1 MVATM
6 NNDTRRSLLDLE
18 RFLTEAVRAN
28 PILTPDDVRPNLL
41 VRQILD
47 QLSLKRFIWV
57 GNQTF
62 VPNRMIFTVP
72 NMRPAKLEELEVL
85 FNSVVFTKM
94 VYDYI
99 TGSGFRL
106 LEPLVVEIRPVLG
119 EPGTPTY
126 CSVSFEWTSP
136 AEPHEGLNVTVD
148 EQSGRIV
155 EVKGFRPQ
163 IPRLAQLTALNG
175 EVYRSPFII
184 TKRTT
189 FLGRLRT
196 VLDLQ
201 SGEVLRRND
210 FVYARHDQSGS
221 PNKSVSR
228 QHASIVFDNG
238 DFYLFD
244 TGSANGTGVERAGQS
259 IETPTGDT
267 TGIRLED
274 GDIIRLGAALTR
286 FELDP
291 PVTELPEAFSAEG
304 ETPPDD
310 GYPAAANATVRIQRS
325 EILFETS
332 KVLDSE

>member
-1 MVATM
+1 M

-28 PILTPDDVRPNLL
+28 PILTPDDVKPHLL

-62 VPNRMIFTVP
+62 VPNRMVFTVP
-72 NMRPAKLEELEVL
+72 NLRPAKLEELEVL

-106 LEPLVVEIRPVLG
+106 LEPLVVEIRPTVGAAG
-119 EPGTPTY
+119 EPTH

-136 AEPHEGLNVTVD
+136 AEPNEGLAVTVD

-163 IPRLAQLTALNG
+163 IPRLARLTALNG
-175 EVYRSPFII
+175 EVYRSPFVI

-196 VLDLQ
+196 VLDLKT
-201 SGEVLRRND
+201 GEVLRRND
-210 FVYARHDQSGS
+210 FVYARHDQPTS

-244 TGSANGTGVERAGQS
+244 TGSANGTAVERAGQS

-274 GDIIRLGAALTR
+274 GDIIRLGTALVR

-291 PVTELPEAFSAEG
+291 PAAELPDAASSEV
-304 ETPPDD
+304 ETGMDD
-310 GYPAAANATVRIQRS
+310 GQSPTGNVTVRVDRS

>member
-1 MVATM
+1 M
-6 NNDTRRSLLDLE
+6 NSDTRQSLLDLE
-18 RFLTEAVRAN
+18 RFLTEAIRAN
-28 PILTPDDVRPNLL
+28 PILTPEDVKPNLL

-47 QLSLKRFIWV
+47 EISLKRFIWV

-62 VPNRMIFTVP
+62 VPNRMVFTAP
-72 NMRPAKLEELEVL
+72 NLHPAKLEELEVL
-85 FNSVVFTKM
+85 FNSFVFTKM
-94 VYDYI
+94 VYDYV
-99 TGSGFRL
+99 TSSGFRL
-106 LEPLVVEIRPVLG
+106 LEPLVIEIRPTIVAAG
-119 EPGTPTY
+119 GPTH

-136 AEPHEGLNVTVD
+136 AEPAEGLAVTVD
-148 EQSGRIV
+148 EQSRRIV
-155 EVKGFRPQ
+155 EVKGSKPQ
-163 IPRLAQLTALNG
+163 IPRLARLTALNG

-196 VLDLQ
+196 VLDLK

-221 PNKSVSR
+221 SNKSVSR

-244 TGSANGTGVERAGQS
+244 TGSANGTAVERAGQS
-259 IETPTGDT
+259 IETPAGDAV
-267 TGIRLED
+267 GIKLED
-274 GDIIRLGAALTR
+274 GDILRLGTALIR

-291 PVTELPEAFSAEG
+291 PVAELPDLSNEG
-304 ETPPDD
+304 ESIPDEAIPTS
-310 GYPAAANATVRIQRS
+310 GNATVRVMRS

>member
-1 MVATM
+1 M

-18 RFLTEAVRAN
+18 RFLTEAVRSN
-28 PILTPDDVRPNLL
+28 PVLTPDDIRPNLL

-62 VPNRMIFTVP
+62 VPNRLVFNVP

-85 FNSVVFTKM
+85 FNSIVFTKM

-99 TGSGFRL
+99 AGSGFRL
-106 LEPLVVEIRPVLG
+106 LEPLVIEIRPTVSRDG
-119 EPGTPTY
+119 APTH
-126 CSVSFEWTSP
+126 CSVSFEWASP
-136 AEPHEGLNVTVD
+136 SEPTEGFAVTVD
-148 EQSGRIV
+148 EQSGCIV
-155 EVKGFRPQ
+155 EVKGQKPQ
-163 IPRLAQLTALNG
+163 IPRLARLTALNG

-196 VLDLQ
+196 VLDLK

-210 FVYARHDQSGS
+210 FVYARQDQASS

-244 TGSANGTGVERAGQS
+244 TGSANGTAVERAGQS
-259 IETPTGDT
+259 IETPAGDT
-267 TGIRLED
+267 AGIKLED
-274 GDIIRLGAALTR
+274 GDIVRLGTALAR

-291 PVTELPEAFSAEG
+291 PPTELPDLAAETEAPA
-304 ETPPDD
+304 DD
-310 GYPAAANATVRIQRS
+310 INPTSGNATVRILRS
-325 EILFETS
+325 EIVFETS

>member
-1 MVATM
+1 M
-6 NNDTRRSLLDLE
+6 NSNTRQSLLDLE
-18 RFLTEAVRAN
+18 RFLTETIRVN
-28 PILTPDDVRPNLL
+28 PVLTLEDVKPHLL

-47 QLSLKRFIWV
+47 ELSLKRFIWV

-62 VPNRMIFTVP
+62 VPNRMVFTAP

-85 FNSVVFTKM
+85 FNSIVFTKM

-99 TGSGFRL
+99 VSSGFRL
-106 LEPLVVEIRPVLG
+106 LEPLVIEIRPTVAAAG
-119 EPGTPTY
+119 EPTY
-126 CSVSFEWTSP
+126 CSVSFEWPSP
-136 AEPHEGLNVTVD
+136 AESDAGLAVTVD
-148 EQSGRIV
+148 EQSRRIL

-163 IPRLAQLTALNG
+163 IPRLARLTALNG
-175 EVYRSPFII
+175 EVYRSPYII

-196 VLDLQ
+196 VLDLK

-244 TGSANGTGVERAGQS
+244 TGSANGTAVERVGES
-259 IETPTGDT
+259 IETPSGDA

-274 GDIIRLGAALTR
+274 GDILRLGAALIR

-291 PVTELPEAFSAEG
+291 PITELANWAAEEEALPD
-304 ETPPDD
+304 ETNLNSS
-310 GYPAAANATVRIQRS
+310 GNATVRIQRS
-325 EILFETS
+325 EIFFETS

>member
-1 MVATM
+1 M
-6 NNDTRRSLLDLE
+6 NNDTRRSLLELE
-18 RFLTEAVRAN
+18 RFLTEAIRSN
-28 PILTPDDVRPNLL
+28 PILTPDDVKPNLL

-62 VPNRMIFTVP
+62 VPHRMVFSVP
-72 NMRPAKLEELEVL
+72 SMRPAKLEELEVL
-85 FNSVVFTKM
+85 FNSIVFTKM

-99 TGSGFRL
+99 AGSGFRL
-106 LEPLVVEIRPVLG
+106 LEPLAIEIRPTLEGAGV
-119 EPGTPTY
+119 PSH
-126 CSVSFEWTSP
+126 CSVSFEWSSL
-136 AEPHEGLNVTVD
+136 AEPTEGFSVTVD

-155 EVKGFRPQ
+155 DVKGFKPQ
-163 IPRLAQLTALNG
+163 IPRLARLTALNG

-196 VLDLQ
+196 VLDLK

-210 FVYARHDQSGS
+210 FVYARQDQANT

-244 TGSANGTGVERAGQS
+244 TGSANGTAVERAGQS
-259 IETPTGDT
+259 IETPASDA
-267 TGIRLED
+267 TGIKLED
-274 GDIIRLGAALTR
+274 GDIIRLGTALVR

-291 PVTELPEAFSAEG
+291 PPAELP
-304 ETPPDD
+304 DL
-310 GYPAAANATVRIQRS
+310 AAAEANAPADDLNPTSGNATVRILRS

>member
-1 MVATM
+1 M
-6 NNDTRRSLLDLE
+6 NSDTRRSLLELE
-18 RFLTEAVRAN
+18 RFLTEAIRVN
-28 PILTPDDVRPNLL
+28 PVLTPEDVKPHLL

-47 QLSLKRFIWV
+47 ELSLKRFIWV

-62 VPNRMIFTVP
+62 VPNRMVFTVP
-72 NMRPAKLEELEVL
+72 NLRPAKLEELEVL
-85 FNSVVFTKM
+85 FNSIVFTKM

-99 TGSGFRL
+99 AGSGFRL
-106 LEPLVVEIRPVLG
+106 LEPLVVEIRPTVAAAG
-119 EPGTPTY
+119 APTH
-126 CSVSFEWTSP
+126 CSVSFEWASP
-136 AEPHEGLNVTVD
+136 AEPAEGFAVTVD
-148 EQSGRIV
+148 EQAGRIL
-155 EVKGFRPQ
+155 EVKGVKPQ
-163 IPRLAQLTALNG
+163 IPRLARLTALNG

-196 VLDLQ
+196 VLDLK

-244 TGSANGTGVERAGQS
+244 TGSANGTAVERAGQS
-259 IETPTGDT
+259 IETPPGDA

-274 GDIIRLGAALTR
+274 GDILRLGTALIR

-291 PVTELPEAFSAEG
+291 PVTELPDVATEG
-304 ETPPDD
+304 ETVPEE
-310 GYPAAANATVRIQRS
+310 ANLTAGNLTVRVMRS

>member
-1 MVATM
+1 M
-6 NNDTRRSLLDLE
+6 NSDTRRSLLELE

-28 PILTPDDVRPNLL
+28 PILTLDDVRPNLL

-62 VPNRMIFTVP
+62 VPNRMVFTLP
-72 NMRPAKLEELEVL
+72 NARPAKLEELEVL

-106 LEPLVVEIRPVLG
+106 LEPLVVEIRPTVG
-119 EPGTPTY
+119 GVGGPTY
-126 CSVSFEWTSP
+126 CSVSFEWASP
-136 AEPHEGLNVTVD
+136 AEPTEGLNVKVD
-148 EQSGRIV
+148 EQAGRIV
-155 EVKGFRPQ
+155 EVKGFKPQ
-163 IPRLAQLTALNG
+163 IPRLARLTALNG
-175 EVYRSPFII
+175 EVYRSPFIV

-196 VLDLQ
+196 VMDLK

-210 FVYARHDQSGS
+210 FVYARHDHANS

-238 DFYLFD
+238 DFHLFD
-244 TGSANGTGVERAGQS
+244 TGSANGTAVERAGQS
-259 IETPTGDT
+259 IETPFGDT
-267 TGIRLED
+267 TGIKLED
-274 GDIIRLGAALTR
+274 GDIIRLGTALVR

-291 PVTELPEAFSAEG
+291 PAAELLDTVSVESDAVPEDLNPTTG
-304 ETPPDD
+304 
-310 GYPAAANATVRIQRS
+310 NATVRIQRS